1 MDPEDDGDQQTCP
14 NPLHMNKGTTS
25 YAFDIRT
32 ELKDYV
38 NNIMSTEDGQVKD
51 RYKVDESPLW
61 VTQRHLAEFQHIT
74 LFFIKPV
81 YVGNELVEIKIK
93 TL

>member
-1 MDPEDDGDQQTCP
+1 MDPKDDGDQQTCP

-38 NNIMSTEDGQVKD
+38 NNIMSTEDG
-51 RYKVDESPLW
+51 
-61 VTQRHLAEFQHIT
+61 
-74 LFFIKPV
+74 
-81 YVGNELVEIKIK
+81 
-93 TL
+93 